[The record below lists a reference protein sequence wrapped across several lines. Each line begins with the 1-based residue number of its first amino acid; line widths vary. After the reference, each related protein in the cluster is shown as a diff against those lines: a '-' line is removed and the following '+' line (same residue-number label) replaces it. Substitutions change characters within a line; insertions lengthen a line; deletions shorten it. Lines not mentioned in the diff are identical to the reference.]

1 MTPPPSPWLLHPSM
15 PPSITVNNLIDDE
28 AQVADDELEEQGDED
43 ELGMSQNSSIPDS
56 NW

>member
-1 MTPPPSPWLLHPSM
+1 M
-15 PPSITVNNLIDDE
+15 PPSITINDLIDDE
-28 AQVADDELEEQGDED
+28 AQVADDESEEQGDED